1 MDSKEIITEYCKCY
15 VDPIYAIETY
25 LRTQDVT
32 SNGYVDFNLF
42 PKQKELIAS
51 YEEFQKTIATKSRQ
65 AGVTTVTTAYFAV
78 KAMLASQN
86 NPQKI
91 VIIANKLESSK
102 KILAQ
107 VREFIEQ
114 LSEHNIFYIDADK
127 PTVNI
132 KKPKKVFSVDS
143 KIELVLSHNKSSI
156 KAISSGLNASRTLT
170 ATWLLFDEAAFIEKG
185 KIIYSAASP
194 TISTGGKVSMISTA
208 NGRDELYYPT
218 YVGALNKSNGYNL
231 VEMRWYQDP
240 RYNKGLK
247 WIKGDEIIKEI
258 EFTIES
264 YQKMIDS
271 GYKPTSSWYEEAC
284 ALQNGNER
292 AIAQEIDV
300 NFLNSGAN
308 VLSQEIQD
316 MQKRENVIID
326 PPYKDGKNEDIW
338 IWKRPEEVIGH
349 RIVLSVDPSSGSGDD
364 FGTMELLDID
374 YVDGDGNVGIEQI
387 VQYYGKLKPDEISL
401 IALEYALAYDAYVV
415 VDCIGG
421 WGYPTISL
429 FMQQK
434 YKKLYYDTLS
444 NVNTLFMKNK
454 TNYGSNSNKPAGFH
468 NGALRETIL
477 GKFESYTTNNILKI
491 RSIRT
496 YNELQ
501 TWVWKNN
508 RRDHTRTA
516 HDDSITAI
524 ALGLFVSES
533 SNNLIRKSVGGQLN
547 NLTFI
552 SSSEYNTSK
561 TKQRINVDQIVSKVR
576 NVSIFGGSYGSS
588 TYNAQ
593 YQNSMDITDS
603 TWVMKKQK

>member
-1 MDSKEIITEYCKCY
+1 MTEKEIILEYCNCFA
-15 VDPIYAIETY
+15 DPKYAIENY

-32 SNGYVDFNLF
+32 SNGYVDFKLF
-42 PKQKELIAS
+42 PKQKELIDS

-78 KAMLASQN
+78 KAMLATPN

-102 KILAQ
+102 KILGQ

-114 LSEHNIFYIDADK
+114 LSEHDIFYIDADN
-127 PTVNI
+127 PVINP

-143 KIELVLSHNKSSI
+143 KIELVLSHNKSSV

-194 TISTGGKVSMISTA
+194 TISTGGRVSMISTA

-247 WIKGDEIIKEI
+247 WIKGDEVIKEI
-258 EFTIES
+258 HFTLES
-264 YQKMIDS
+264 MKKMIDD
-271 GYKPTSSWYEEAC
+271 GYKPTSPWYEEAC

-308 VLSQEIQD
+308 VLSQDIQD
-316 MQKRENVIID
+316 MQKNENVIID
-326 PPYKDGKNEDIW
+326 PPYKDSKHEEFW
-338 IWKRPEEVIGH
+338 VWKKPEEVLNH

-364 FGTMELLDID
+364 YGTIELLDID
-374 YVDGDGNVGIEQI
+374 YVDEDGNGGIEQI
-387 VQYYGKLKPDEISL
+387 AQYYGKLKPDEISV
-401 IALEYALAYDAYVV
+401 IALEYAKAYDAFVV

-429 FMQQK
+429 FMGEK

-444 NVNTLFMKNK
+444 NVNNLFMKNK
-454 TNYGSNSNKPAGFH
+454 TNYISTNNKPAGFH

-477 GKFESYTTNNILKI
+477 GKFETYTTNNILKI

-496 YNELQ
+496 HNELQ

-524 ALGLFVSES
+524 ALGLFVSEN
-533 SNNLIRKSVGGQLN
+533 SNNLIRRSIGTQNKPLSLIMASQ
-547 NLTFI
+547 
-552 SSSEYNTSK
+552 YNISK
-561 TKQRINVDQIVSKVR
+561 TSENIITKPIESKIKNISV
-576 NVSIFGGSYGSS
+576 FGGSYGSNNNS
-588 TYNAQ
+588 TFQ
-593 YQNSMDITDS
+593 GGIDITNYK
-603 TWVMKKQK
+603 WLLKK

>member
-1 MDSKEIITEYCKCY
+1 MTGKEIVLEYCNCFADPKY
-15 VDPIYAIETY
+15 VIEKY

-42 PKQKELIAS
+42 PKQKELIDS
-51 YEEFQKTIATKSRQ
+51 YEVYQKTIATKSRQ

-78 KAMLASQN
+78 KAMLATPN

-102 KILAQ
+102 KILGQ

-114 LSEHNIFYIDADK
+114 LSEHDIFYIDADN
-127 PTVNI
+127 PVITP
-132 KKPKKVFSVDS
+132 KKPKKLFSVDS
-143 KIELVLSHNKSSI
+143 KIELVLSHNKSSV

-194 TISTGGKVSMISTA
+194 TISTGGRVSMISTA

-218 YVGALNKSNGYNL
+218 YVGAINKSNGYNL

-247 WIKGDEIIKEI
+247 WIKGDEVIKEI
-258 EFTIES
+258 HFTLES
-264 YQKMIDS
+264 MKKMIDD
-271 GYKPTSSWYEEAC
+271 GYKPTSPWYEEAC

-308 VLSQEIQD
+308 VLSQDIQD
-316 MQKRENVIID
+316 MQKNENVIID
-326 PPYKDGKNEDIW
+326 PPYKDSKHEEFW
-338 IWKRPEEVIGH
+338 VWKKPEEVLNH

-364 FGTMELLDID
+364 YGTIELLDID
-374 YVDGDGNVGIEQI
+374 YVDEDGNGGIEQI
-387 VQYYGKLKPDEISL
+387 AQYYGKLKPDEISI
-401 IALEYALAYDAYVV
+401 IALEYAKAYDAFVV

-429 FMQQK
+429 FMEEK

-444 NVNTLFMKNK
+444 NVNDLFMKNK
-454 TNYGSNSNKPAGFH
+454 TNYISTNNKPAGFH

-477 GKFESYTTNNILKI
+477 GKFETYTTNNILKI

-496 YNELQ
+496 HNELQ

-524 ALGLFVSES
+524 ALGLFVSEN
-533 SNNLIRKSVGGQLN
+533 SNNLIRRSIGTQN
-547 NLTFI
+547 NPLSLI
-552 SSSEYNTSK
+552 MVSQYNISK
-561 TKQRINVDQIVSKVR
+561 TSENIITKPIESKIKNISV
-576 NVSIFGGSYGSS
+576 FGGSYGSNNNS
-588 TYNAQ
+588 TFQ
-593 YQNSMDITDS
+593 GGIDITNYK
-603 TWVMKKQK
+603 WLLKK